1 MLPRETT
8 PECTGNCFKAQFRAV
23 EHRNEQDVPQMRKEG
38 RKHPMAAVDT
48 PPETP
53 SFCVQIMDPLLPYG
67 VLLTC
72 LEAYAD
78 PADIGRDEPLLSPN
92 SAPDDLLVQVE

>member
-1 MLPRETT
+1 
-8 PECTGNCFKAQFRAV
+8 
-23 EHRNEQDVPQMRKEG
+23 
-38 RKHPMAAVDT
+38 
-48 PPETP
+48 
-53 SFCVQIMDPLLPYG
+53 MDPLLPYG